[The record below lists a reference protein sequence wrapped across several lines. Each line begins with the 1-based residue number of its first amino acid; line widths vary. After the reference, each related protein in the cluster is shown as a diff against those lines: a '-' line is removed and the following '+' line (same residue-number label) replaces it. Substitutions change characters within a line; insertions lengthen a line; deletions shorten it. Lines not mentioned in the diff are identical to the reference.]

1 MAKNPLAIF
10 FPKKVP
16 MIERPKIPSAN
27 ISPGPNFKP
36 KYANVVPETINI
48 KVLVKP
54 PNTPETKETCNAR
67 LGCPFWAIV

>member
-1 MAKNPLAIF
+1 
-10 FPKKVP
+10 

-54 PNTPETKETCNAR
+54 PNTPETNETCNAR
-67 LGCPFWAIV
+67 LGCPF